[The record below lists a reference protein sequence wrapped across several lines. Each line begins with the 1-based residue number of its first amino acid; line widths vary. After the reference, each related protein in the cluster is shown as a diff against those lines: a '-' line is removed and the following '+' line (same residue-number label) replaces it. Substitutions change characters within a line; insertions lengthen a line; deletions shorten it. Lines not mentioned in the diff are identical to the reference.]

1 MTDGSPY
8 SHYKQAAGAA
18 PASLMSKAFTALG
31 GKAVQ
36 KGWTAGTGA
45 FKASPRSF
53 GTSVPAGAGMAE
65 RAAALEQ
72 GNALMAQIRGAKGG
86 VGATLTGARIKT
98 PDSIAGHGPTA
109 SAATMDDLAGM
120 RFSMPGGDYSPAAV
134 NKFMDKMRGLGV
146 TFGEGASKTLR
157 KPGYDGINIKGRMQG
172 TNGEM
177 SGAPIEFQLTPR
189 RMVGATQ
196 VDHSTSYKPHE
207 SGVNP
212 LVAQYGYKPAI
223 QYYKN
228 TVSPFASN
236 GTRAA
241 HMAGLAIPT
250 GAAGYGAYALANAEG
265 TPQIPAEGGYAA
277 APPAT
282 SPVLPPEQ
290 AQPSYAS
297 AAPVAPGPVF

>member
-31 GKAVQ
+31 GKALQ

-65 RAAALEQ
+65 RTAALDQ

-120 RFSMPGGDYSPAAV
+120 RFSMPGGDYSQAAV

-146 TFGEGASKTLR
+146 SFGEGASKTL
-157 KPGYDGINIKGRMQG
+157 KTPVFHGVNIKGRMPG

-177 SGAPIEFQLTPR
+177 SGMPVEFQLTPR
-189 RMVGATQ
+189 RMVGTTQ
-196 VDHSTSYKPHE
+196 VDHSTSYKPQE
-207 SGVNP
+207 SGVSP
-212 LVAQYGYKPAI
+212 LVARYGYRPALT
-223 QYYKN
+223 YYSN
-228 TVSPFASN
+228 TVSPFMPAS
-236 GTRAA
+236 TRAA
-241 HMAGLAIPT
+241 HAGGLAIPT
-250 GAAGYGAYALANAEG
+250 AAAGYGSYALANAGG